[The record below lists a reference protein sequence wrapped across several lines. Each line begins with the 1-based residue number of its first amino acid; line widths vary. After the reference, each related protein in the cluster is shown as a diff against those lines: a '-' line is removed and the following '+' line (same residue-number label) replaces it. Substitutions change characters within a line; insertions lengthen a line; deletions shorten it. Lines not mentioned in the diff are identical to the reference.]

1 MPLYEYSA
9 NLHMHTP
16 YSDGEWYHAQIAEA
30 ALRAGLDVI
39 CVTDHNVWVKG
50 PERYYEKDGAP
61 GKPGGRVLVLV
72 GEEVH
77 DQARDPQKNHLL
89 VYGADRELARYAP
102 EPQVLLD
109 AAREAGALT
118 FCAHPV
124 DPAAPV
130 FHEADLSWVSWEVSG
145 FTGLEI
151 WNYMSEF
158 KSRLTS
164 RANAV
169 RHALNPEQGI
179 NGPFPETLAKWDALT
194 TAGRRVVGIGNADAH
209 GTTHTLGGLKRVIF
223 PYEFLFR
230 AVNTHILTETPLTGD
245 LAADKRLALG
255 ALAQGH
261 CFVGYDGAAPTKG
274 FRFTANS
281 ERGNALMG
289 DEVVNKNGVTLQ
301 IAAPVPVRGS
311 STRTTLRLIC
321 NGKEIVRRE
330 NQSHYTHL
338 VPAGQTGVFR
348 VEAHCPFQGRTR
360 GWIFSNPIYV
370 RSG

>member
-1 MPLYEYSA
+1 MPLYEITA

-30 ALRAGLDVI
+30 AMRAGLDMI

-50 PERYYEKDGAP
+50 PERYYEKDG
-61 GKPGGRVLVLV
+61 KRVLVLV

-102 EPQVLLD
+102 EPQALLD

-179 NGPFPETLAKWDALT
+179 HGPFPETLAKWDALT

-209 GTTHTLGGLKRVIF
+209 GTTHALGGLKRVIF

-230 AVNTHILTETPLTGD
+230 TVNTHILTETPLTGD
-245 LAADKRLALG
+245 LAADKRLVLE
-255 ALAQGH
+255 ALAKGH
-261 CFVGYDGAAPTKG
+261 CFVGYDGAASTKG

-301 IAAPVPVRGS
+301 IAAPVPVGGS

-321 NGKEIVRRE
+321 NGQEIVRRE
-330 NQSHYTHL
+330 NQSHYTHI

-348 VEAHCPFQGRTR
+348 VEAQLPFQGRTR
-360 GWIFSNPIYV
+360 GWIFGNPIYIV
-370 RSG
+370 GG